1 MNNFYVYQ
9 HIRLDENS
17 IFYVGK
23 GHKSRHIEKSN
34 RNNYWHNVVNK
45 AGFVSEILF
54 DNLDEELSL
63 LVEMELIDKYRRLGY
78 KLVNLTDGGEGVS
91 GYKHTEE
98 TKQLLGE
105 MNKNRVISD
114 ETRKKISL
122 VWKDKKRK
130 PFTEDHRKKISEAA
144 KKQKRVPFSEEVKQK
159 ISDSNSGKKRTE
171 EQKKNISEA
180 TKLAMSKLKNG

>member
-9 HIRLDENS
+9 HVRLDENS

-23 GHKSRHIEKSN
+23 GQKSRHIEKSN

-63 LVEMELIDKYRRLGY
+63 LVEIELIDKYRKLGY

-105 MNKNRVISD
+105 KSKGRVFSE
-114 ETRKKISL
+114 ETKSKISL
-122 VWKDKKRK
+122 VWKDKKRN
-130 PFTEDHRKKISEAA
+130 PFSEEHKKKISEAA
-144 KKQKRVPFSEEVKQK
+144 KKQKRVSFSEEAKQK
-159 ISDSNSGKKRTE
+159 ISASKIGKKRTE
-171 EQKKNISEA
+171 EHKKKISEA